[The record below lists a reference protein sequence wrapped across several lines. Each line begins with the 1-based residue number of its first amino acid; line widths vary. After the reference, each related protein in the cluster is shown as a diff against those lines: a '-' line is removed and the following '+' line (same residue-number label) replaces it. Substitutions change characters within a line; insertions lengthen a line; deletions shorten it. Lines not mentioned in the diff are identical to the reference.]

1 MAGIARRYRALFS
14 TGRVAAAAAISRT
27 FVLALM
33 LTADALLPD
42 YDMSSA
48 LPAGPPCEHG
58 SAAGPPEWPRAQAA
72 LEGLITWDAVY
83 FVRIAECGY
92 EYEQFHAFFPAL
104 PLAMRALQ
112 RSVLWPLVPKVG
124 TRATLALAGLL
135 ISNAAFVAAA
145 VMLHRL
151 SLRVLHSHRLAAL
164 SAMFFCLNPAS
175 VFYSA
180 AYTESL
186 YAAATFAA
194 MLALE
199 WRAYKGFLLAAA
211 ASAATRSNGVLN
223 AGYLAHHCLR
233 RSVKAVR
240 AGRPWRAVGVLV
252 WMAGGVTAVAAP
264 LALFQWYGFRSFCGA
279 GVDPDEAPPWCADT
293 VPYLYGY
300 VQRHYWGVGFLTYYQ
315 PQQIPN
321 FALAL
326 PILAC
331 PHPPPRRVPRT
342 LGPRVTVYVIHWAA
356 LTAVAAFV
364 MHVQVATRF
373 LSASPPLYWFAAHLW
388 VQRRARRALL
398 AHCLLFTA
406 VGAVLHPTFLP
417 WT

>member
-1 MAGIARRYRALFS
+1 
-14 TGRVAAAAAISRT
+14 
-27 FVLALM
+27 
-33 LTADALLPD
+33 
-42 YDMSSA
+42 
-48 LPAGPPCEHG
+48 
-58 SAAGPPEWPRAQAA
+58 
-72 LEGLITWDAVY
+72 VY

-326 PILAC
+326 PILAWSASGIWAFGRANW
-331 PHPPPRRVPRT
+331 PGVLELGLIPDAPTGGEPTPAPSPRPPYF
-342 LGPRVTVYVIHWAA
+342 GPRVTVYVIHWAA